1 MSSVFLALRP
11 FTLICVINRPN
22 VNQIDPNG
30 LVVQRVWWLTNLGKG
45 LFHQGFTTDFHI
57 ERFAEGFSYIF
68 RDVGF
73 RAFMHVS
80 IEH

>member
-1 MSSVFLALRP
+1 MLWQDFG
-11 FTLICVINRPN
+11 LIESDKIWFVLFQMFNELNRLN

-30 LVVQRVWWLTNLGKG
+30 LAVQREWWFTNLGKG
-45 LFHQGFTTDFHI
+45 LFHQGFATDFHI

-73 RAFMHVS
+73 
-80 IEH
+80 